1 MEDVNSYEMVR
12 ALGYAYAVPA
22 TKKKKKTKGLFAYHG
37 RTTLAPLPLRL
48 YVLLGI
54 NLVDMFQWT
63 CASALGPYFSLVPSS
78 ILESCVFGVCP
89 FTNYVGVQN
98 KNPRG
103 YEGII

>member
-22 TKKKKKTKGLFAYHG
+22 TKKKKKKTKGLFAYHG

-78 ILESCVFGVCP
+78 ILEP
-89 FTNYVGVQN
+89 PLTNCSDAILHFSFSN
-98 KNPRG
+98 
-103 YEGII
+103 